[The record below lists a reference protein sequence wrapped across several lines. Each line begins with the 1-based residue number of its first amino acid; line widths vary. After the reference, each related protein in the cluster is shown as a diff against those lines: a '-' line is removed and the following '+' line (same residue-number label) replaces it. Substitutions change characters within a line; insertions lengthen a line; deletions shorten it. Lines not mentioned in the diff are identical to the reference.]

1 MTLKEYEIPDASFGK
16 RTFQWDKDRDG
27 EVGFPKDAKLVK
39 RGDATVDATANG
51 AGPDPALNSQ
61 EPANGADPDPALNSQ
76 EPANVLDP
84 DPALNSQEPAN
95 VLDQSATGQ
104 ANQADVDAAKAK
116 EAEEQKAAEEKAAA
130 EKANKAAPAAPAN
143 K

>member
-1 MTLKEYEIPDASFGK
+1 MTLKEYEVPDASYGT

-39 RGDATVDATANG
+39 RADATVDPTA
-51 AGPDPALNSQ
+51 D
-61 EPANGADPDPALNSQ
+61 GADPDPAINSQ
-76 EPANVLDP
+76 EPGNVL
-84 DPALNSQEPAN
+84 E
-95 VLDQSATGQ
+95 QSATGQ

-116 EAEEQKAAEEKAAA
+116 EAEEQKAADEA
-130 EKANKAAPAAPAN
+130 KANKAAAKPADN

>member
-1 MTLKEYEIPDASFGK
+1 MALKEYEIPDASFGT

-39 RGDATVDATANG
+39 RGDHTVDETA
-51 AGPDPALNSQ
+51 D
-61 EPANGADPDPALNSQ
+61 GADPDPAANSQ
-76 EPANVLDP
+76 EPGNVLE
-84 DPALNSQEPAN
+84 QT
-95 VLDQSATGQ
+95 ATGQ

-116 EAEEQKAAEEKAAA
+116 EAEEQKAAEDA
-130 EKANKAAPAAPAN
+130 KANKAGAAPAN

>member
-1 MTLKEYEIPDASFGK
+1 MTLKEYEVPDPSYGT

-39 RGDATVDATANG
+39 RGDATVDLTA
-51 AGPDPALNSQ
+51 D
-61 EPANGADPDPALNSQ
+61 GADPDPAINSQ
-76 EPANVLDP
+76 EPGNVL
-84 DPALNSQEPAN
+84 E
-95 VLDQSATGQ
+95 QSATGQ

-116 EAEEQKAAEEKAAA
+116 EAEEQKAADEA
-130 EKANKAAPAAPAN
+130 KANKAAAKPADN

>member
-1 MTLKEYEIPDASFGK
+1 MTLREYEIPDPSFGT

-39 RGDATVDATANG
+39 RGDATVDATA
-51 AGPDPALNSQ
+51 
-61 EPANGADPDPALNSQ
+61 EGADPDPAVDSQ
-76 EPANVLDP
+76 EPGNVL
-84 DPALNSQEPAN
+84 EK
-95 VLDQSATGQ
+95 SADGQ

-116 EAEEQKAAEEKAAA
+116 EDAGKAAA
-130 EKANKAAPAAPAN
+130 EKANKAEPKAADN

>member
-1 MTLKEYEIPDASFGK
+1 MALKEYEIADPNFGT

-39 RGDATVDATANG
+39 RGDATVDETA
-51 AGPDPALNSQ
+51 D
-61 EPANGADPDPALNSQ
+61 GADPDPVANSQ
-76 EPANVLDP
+76 EPGNVLE
-84 DPALNSQEPAN
+84 QT
-95 VLDQSATGQ
+95 ATGQ

-116 EAEEQKAAEEKAAA
+116 EAEEQKAAEDA
-130 EKANKAAPAAPAN
+130 KANKAAAAPAN

>member
-39 RGDATVDATANG
+39 RGDATVDATADG
-51 AGPDPALNSQ
+51 A
-61 EPANGADPDPALNSQ
+61 
-76 EPANVLDP
+76 DP

-104 ANQADVDAAKAK
+104 ANQADVDATKAK